1 MHRKIK
7 TTVKMTTATHTALQN
22 LAKQAA
28 EYITKLNGEAETF
41 EVVCGDYLAV
51 IAYEAE
57 IAEDKG
63 DYWTAP
69 YSWIEYERTT
79 VKAVYDENG
88 DEDKEATKWLQE
100 ALN

>member
-1 MHRKIK
+1 MHKK
-7 TTVKMTTATHTALQN
+7 TKKTVKMTTATHTALQN

-79 VKAVYDENG
+79 VKAVYGAEG
-88 DEDKEATKWLQE
+88 DKDQEATKWLQE

>member
-1 MHRKIK
+1 MANYSNRIRRDLLKYGKK
-7 TTVKMTTATHTALQN
+7 TICYIDEYDNGTFKVKTGKPSDA
-22 LAKQAA
+22 
-28 EYITKLNGEAETF
+28 
-41 EVVCGDYLAV
+41 VCGDYLAV

-79 VKAVYDENG
+79 VKAVYGAEG
-88 DEDKEATKWLQE
+88 DKDQEATKWLQE